1 MPYVL
6 SRDRRRGLGRGLW
19 SQRQPQRGAAAKT
32 PWTTSSAPRTRT
44 TTAGGITPAIPAI
57 RRSPVGRSW
66 PCEAKLAGLNVGET
80 AHSPL
85 ELAAKWLDLVKTGPN
100 DSQFQ
105 YQPGCGATPSMTA
118 VGLLGRQYLHAK
130 RDDPL
135 MTDGVKYLMNNMP
148 DMKCRNIYYWYY
160 ATQVLHNC
168 GGKEWD
174 TWNAAMRDLLISA
187 QTSA

>member
-1 MPYVL
+1 
-6 SRDRRRGLGRGLW
+6 
-19 SQRQPQRGAAAKT
+19 
-32 PWTTSSAPRTRT
+32 
-44 TTAGGITPAIPAI
+44 
-57 RRSPVGRSW
+57 
-66 PCEAKLAGLNVGET
+66 
-80 AHSPL
+80 
-85 ELAAKWLDLVKTGPN
+85 LAAKWLDLVKTGPH

-168 GGKEWD
+168 GGKDWD
-174 TWNAAMRDLLISA
+174 TWNAAMRELLISA
-187 QTSA
+187 QTRDKSSCADGSWDPDKPAKDIWSPQGGRLMLTALSCLTLEVYYRYLPLYQVEAKEKPATAPAGSQGRTEVQSLNTAIEAFRQRFGT